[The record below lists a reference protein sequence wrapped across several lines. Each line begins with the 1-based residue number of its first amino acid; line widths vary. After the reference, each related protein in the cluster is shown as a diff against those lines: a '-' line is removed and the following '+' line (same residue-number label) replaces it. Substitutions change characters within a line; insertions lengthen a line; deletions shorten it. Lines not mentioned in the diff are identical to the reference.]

1 MNKRVLIL
9 GANGMTGDLIL
20 KKCLASKEVSNVI
33 AITRKELS
41 IQHSKLQN
49 VLHTNFLNVEVI
61 ETAFENIDICYYC
74 LGVYTGAVPNDKLKQ
89 KSPAACF
96 IFLSGMGADLT
107 EKSKM
112 PFAKAKGIAENYLLK
127 HNLDKLVIFRPGYIY
142 PIVKRKEPN
151 FFYTLSRWLY
161 TILKFIYPNIGLSS
175 EQLAN
180 SMFKAGFMGGGED
193 LMILILI
200 LILMEILIVPIG
212 KEKNSQN
219 ILKIAFS

>member
-74 LGVYTGAVPNDKLKQ
+74 LGVYTGAVPNDLFFEITVDYTKVIVNKLKQ

-180 SMFKAGFMGGGED
+180 SMFKAGFEPTP
-193 LMILILI
+193 MIIFENKTI
-200 LILMEILIVPIG
+200 
-212 KEKNSQN
+212 KEF
-219 ILKIAFS
+219 IAS